1 MLRCMRTTVR
11 LDPHLLAEAKKVAA
25 DTGRTLTA
33 VIEDALRAAV
43 ARRRQSRRAPRAKLT
58 VVDGRGPRAGVDLDD
73 SAALLEVMDSGRGP
87 A

>member
-1 MLRCMRTTVR
+1 MRTTVR

-25 DTGRTLTA
+25 ATGRTLTA

-43 ARRRQSRRAPRAKLT
+43 APRRQARDPVRVKLT
-58 VVDGRGPRAGVDLDD
+58 MVDGRGLRPGVDLDD
-73 SAALLEVMDSGRGP
+73 SASLLDVMDSGRGP